1 MIDLN
6 KIAIIAGEHNVTYS
20 ELLQRVAQFARKT
33 PKGKLTKTVIFSEN
47 REGWAYAFF
56 AIWMNEGIV
65 VPVDASSTVSDVAYI
80 LNDCQ
85 PDAAWVSKERE
96 AVLKEAIAEANV
108 EVSLMG
114 HGDRPCGSSPSKGDY
129 RDVTVAVGDTKW
141 SGLGLAD
148 MYRLKGELA
157 KYSHLFDNVAT
168 KDLYFS
174 YGNFT
179 PDVEGFP
186 VAFRKFS
193 EPCDEF
199 KELSKLVMERYGM
212 KLKVDDLYEVSLFG
226 KSGRYGESGE
236 RRYTAFDKLECRRC
250 INEIKSYGNRKTV
263 AAIRNFDDIDTM
275 HSRTYLTE
283 CYGDRRRSLDIN
295 IA

>member
-1 MIDLN
+1 MAAPFISSV
-6 KIAIIAGEHNVTYS
+6 KRPVSEIAREIADALVKSVASKKGNV
-20 ELLQRVAQFARKT
+20 V
-33 PKGKLTKTVIFSEN
+33 
-47 REGWAYAFF
+47 
-56 AIWMNEGIV
+56 
-65 VPVDASSTVSDVAYI
+65 
-80 LNDCQ
+80 
-85 PDAAWVSKERE
+85 
-96 AVLKEAIAEANV
+96 EANV

-114 HGDRPCGSSPSKGDY
+114 HGDRPFGSSPSKGDY

-157 KYSHLFDNVAT
+157 KYAHLFDNVAT

-186 VAFRKFS
+186 VAFRKFG

-236 RRYTAFDKLECRRC
+236 RRYTAFDKFECKRC

-275 HSRTYLTE
+275 RSRMYLTE
-283 CYGDRRRSLDIN
+283 CYGDRRRSLDID